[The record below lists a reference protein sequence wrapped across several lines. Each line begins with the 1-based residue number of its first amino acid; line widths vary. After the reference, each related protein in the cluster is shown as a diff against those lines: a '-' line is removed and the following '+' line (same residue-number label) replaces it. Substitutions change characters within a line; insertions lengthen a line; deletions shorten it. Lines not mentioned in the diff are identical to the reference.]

1 MKNYDKTK
9 IFLSACYS
17 QILFYRKDLLRP
29 KNCVRYIKV
38 SAIPPVRVIRIIVI
52 IIVKMQ
58 YESGRKN
65 YAIASSI
72 LVKWVGIE
80 NVENVDYFPKN
91 E

>member
-1 MKNYDKTK
+1 
-9 IFLSACYS
+9 
-17 QILFYRKDLLRP
+17 
-29 KNCVRYIKV
+29 
-38 SAIPPVRVIRIIVI
+38 
-52 IIVKMQ
+52 MQ
-58 YESGRKN
+58 YDSGRKN